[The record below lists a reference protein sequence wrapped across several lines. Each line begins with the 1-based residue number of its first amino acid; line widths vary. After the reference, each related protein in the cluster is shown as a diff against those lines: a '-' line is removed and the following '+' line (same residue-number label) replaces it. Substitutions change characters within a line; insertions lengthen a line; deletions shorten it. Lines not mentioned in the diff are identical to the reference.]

1 MPRGDCGLMCQ
12 VRLSI
17 NFFAAST
24 TYCSAS
30 SLESNLSDIP
40 STLKNLTKC
49 STVVVLN
56 LRFPGPVSRSRGLK
70 DFKLDHLTL
79 IFLLLHVL
87 RLLFRSAIGGH
98 LPFLLLLSGAFEIP
112 SRSGG
117 TEPKPGPLTAFLIS
131 RSSQARGPIG
141 KALL

>member
-30 SLESNLSDIP
+30 SLESNFSGIP
-40 STLKNLTKC
+40 STLKNLIKC

-56 LRFPGPVSRSRGLK
+56 LRFPGPVSRSRRLK

-79 IFLLLHVL
+79 IFLMLHVL
-87 RLLFRSAIGGH
+87 QLLFRSGH
-98 LPFLLLLSGAFEIP
+98 RRHLTFKPLLSGASVSVAVAYPQGAHAQRLIAKRKLSAAQRP
-112 SRSGG
+112 SFRR
-117 TEPKPGPLTAFLIS
+117 K
-131 RSSQARGPIG
+131 
-141 KALL
+141 